1 MYQELF
7 NHLAFIYGEETAVS
21 TTKALVA
28 KLVAFQSTH
37 PELASKGSAT
47 DSRVSE
53 KDVVLITYGD
63 MVQEADDAPLSTLT
77 KFLEKHVGDAVN
89 TVHILPFY
97 PYSSDDGFSVIDYK
111 AVDPNLGSWS
121 DVAEMSDHF
130 RLMFD
135 AVINHI
141 SAESDWFQGFL
152 AGNRPFT
159 TYFTI
164 PNPQE
169 DWSQVFRPRALP
181 LFSEFET
188 ANGTK
193 QVWTTFSADQID
205 LNYANPNLLLE
216 VLDTL
221 LFYVAQGAEF
231 IRMDA
236 IAFIWKET
244 GTNCL
249 HLPQVHRII
258 QLMRTALNLVAPHV
272 AIITETNVPH
282 KDNIS
287 YFGDGHNEAQL
298 VYNFPLPPLTLHAF
312 HTGNAEILSTWA
324 SSLTL
329 PSDETT
335 FFNFLASHD
344 GIGLM
349 PTRGI
354 LSETAVIQMAERV
367 KSNGG
372 YVSSKNNPDGTQSP
386 YELNISYLDALADPD
401 KDEATELVAQRFLA
415 TQAVMLS
422 LRGVPGI
429 YFHSLVGSQNWQEG
443 VAETGRN
450 RTINRQKLNIHELNN
465 ELETE
470 NSLRNLVFNG
480 FQKLLQVR
488 KSQSAFHPNG
498 RQEIFHLHESV
509 FAVMRMDENGRSWV
523 LCLQNVANQT
533 INLTIDFSFMQT
545 AVQTLKDLL
554 SDRQFLLSEN
564 QHHLK
569 ISPYE
574 IIWLT
579 E

>member
-7 NHLAFIYGEETAVS
+7 NHLAFIYGEVTAVS
-21 TTKALVA
+21 TTNALVA
-28 KLVAFQSTH
+28 KLKVFQTTH
-37 PELASKGSAT
+37 PEFSAVGSVT
-47 DSRVSE
+47 GSRVSE
-53 KDVVLITYGD
+53 KDIVLITYGD
-63 MVQEADDAPLSTLT
+63 MVQEAGDAPLSTLT
-77 KFLEKHVGDAVN
+77 KFLEQRVGDVIN

-111 AVDPNLGSWS
+111 AVDPTLGSWS

-141 SAESDWFQGFL
+141 SAESDWFQEFL
-152 AGNRPFT
+152 AEKRPFT

-181 LFSEFET
+181 LFTEFET

-236 IAFIWKET
+236 IAFIWKEP

-249 HLPQVHRII
+249 HLPQVHHII
-258 QLMRTALNLVAPHV
+258 QLMRTVLNLVAPQV

-312 HTGNAEILSTWA
+312 HAGNAETLSKWA
-324 SSLTL
+324 ESLTL
-329 PSDETT
+329 PSNEVT

-349 PTRGI
+349 PARGI
-354 LSETAVIQMAERV
+354 LSETAVMQMADRI
-367 KSNGG
+367 KDNGG
-372 YVSSKNNPDGTQSP
+372 YVSSKNNRDGTQSP
-386 YELNISYLDALADPD
+386 YELNINYLNALADPD
-401 KDEATELVAQRFLA
+401 KDEPTELVAQRFLA

-429 YFHSLVGSQNWQEG
+429 YFHSLFGSQNWQEG
-443 VAETGRN
+443 VVQTSRN
-450 RTINRQKLNIHELNN
+450 RTINRQKLNIHKLNN

-488 KSQSAFHPNG
+488 RSQPAFHPNG
-498 RQEIFHLHESV
+498 RQEILHLHDSV
-509 FAVMRMDENGRSWV
+509 FAVMRMDENGRSWI
-523 LCLQNVANQT
+523 LCLHNVSDQT
-533 INLTIDFSFMQT
+533 IILNVEFNFLKT
-545 AVQTLKDLL
+545 AVHTIRNLL
-554 SDRQFLLSEN
+554 NGKQFPLSEN
-564 QHHLK
+564 QHVLK
-569 ISPYE
+569 MSPYD